1 MAFFIEKMIFHN
13 RAPFKHLELNFKDK
27 DIIMLNA
34 VNGGGKTTV
43 LSHIVDAF
51 YEIAR
56 KYYQE
61 EFEGKQNKFYRV
73 SSAIYNLNPEEASFV
88 YIRFNLNGEQIDYV
102 DIRNLTT
109 QDCYDKAIVIDNKIP
124 FFAFSEQ
131 LEKQK

>member
-51 YEIAR
+51 YEMAR
-56 KYYQE
+56 NYYPG
-61 EFEGKQNKFYRV
+61 EFEGRQLSFYRV
-73 SSAIYNLNPEEASFV
+73 SSSVFNLNSSEASFV
-88 YIRFNLNGEQIDYV
+88 YIRFNLDGEQIDYLDV
-102 DIRNLTT
+102 R
-109 QDCYDKAIVIDNKIP
+109 DKITDEYYNEGLCSIGRTK
-124 FFAFSEQ
+124 
-131 LEKQK
+131 K